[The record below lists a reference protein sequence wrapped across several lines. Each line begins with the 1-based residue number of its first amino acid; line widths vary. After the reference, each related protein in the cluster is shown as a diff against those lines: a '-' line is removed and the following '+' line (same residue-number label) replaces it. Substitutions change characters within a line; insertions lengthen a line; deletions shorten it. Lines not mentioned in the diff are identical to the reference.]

1 MECLLLPRTDVTGEK
16 PSEAHKKKAAEV
28 YGGTNLPSLQEFST
42 FIPSWE
48 LKKEEEEPP
57 R

>member
-48 LKKEEEEPP
+48 LKKEEVLT